1 MNQWMR
7 IIRPSG
13 HGKSKKFD
21 SSPKFCDEM
30 VTFRIADDDPAARPD
45 NRLYRGD
52 AEYDR
57 STGRP
62 DGHRDRRT

>member
-1 MNQWMR
+1 
-7 IIRPSG
+7 
-13 HGKSKKFD
+13 
-21 SSPKFCDEM
+21 M

-57 STGRP
+57 STGWP